1 MKKVERIFKNRLFGE
16 TDYSAVLSGG
26 DLSGYKLERVD
37 CEPIEVSTGEVC
49 FFDPYSPSGGLTA
62 VSLKIRGNGNL
73 RLPTSAR
80 FLNCVIRT
88 KLWER

>member
-49 FFDPYSPSGGLTA
+49 FSTLTA
-62 VSLKIRGNGNL
+62 RAAASRSQLNSLKENTV
-73 RLPTSAR
+73 RL
-80 FLNCVIRT
+80 
-88 KLWER
+88 

>member
-37 CEPIEVSTGEVC
+37 
-49 FFDPYSPSGGLTA
+49 
-62 VSLKIRGNGNL
+62 
-73 RLPTSAR
+73 
-80 FLNCVIRT
+80 
-88 KLWER
+88 